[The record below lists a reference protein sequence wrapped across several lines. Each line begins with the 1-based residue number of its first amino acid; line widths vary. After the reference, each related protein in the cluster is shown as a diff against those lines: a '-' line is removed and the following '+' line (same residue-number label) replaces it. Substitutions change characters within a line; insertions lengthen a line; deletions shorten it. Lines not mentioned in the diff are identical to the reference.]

1 MCGIRGRTWSAHYT
15 ELQRQPVRTVRTYG
29 TIIGSRSMHDRIL
42 SCCLLGSVGYTDLQR
57 QPIRTNVLTNLQRQ
71 PVRTYVR

>member
-29 TIIGSRSMHDRIL
+29 TIIGSRSMHATRSYVRTLSTITGSRSMRDRIL
-42 SCCLLGSVGYTDLQR
+42 SCC
-57 QPIRTNVLTNLQRQ
+57 
-71 PVRTYVR
+71 YVVTENQSIY